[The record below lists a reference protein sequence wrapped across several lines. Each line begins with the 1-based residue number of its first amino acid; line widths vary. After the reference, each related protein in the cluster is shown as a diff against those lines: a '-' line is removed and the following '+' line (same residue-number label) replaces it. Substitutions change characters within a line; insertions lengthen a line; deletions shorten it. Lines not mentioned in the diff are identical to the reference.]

1 MKYKVFCDGAS
12 RSNPGE
18 AAIGVSIETDG
29 KEIHTISK
37 TIGIASNNEAEYL
50 ALDSAL
56 EYCLKNDFM
65 NLEIFLDSK
74 LVVEQVNGNFKV
86 KSNNL
91 KPLRDKILEHIEM
104 LEFVSINLEEHYFQI
119 LLIFYSTSLALKLL
133 IINLVIH

>member
-18 AAIGVSIETDG
+18 AAIGVSIQIDG

-37 TIGIASNNEAEYL
+37 AIGVASNNEAEYL
-50 ALDSAL
+50 ALESAL

-104 LEFVSINLEEHYFQI
+104 LEFVSINHIYRENNKRADELAN
-119 LLIFYSTSLALKLL
+119 LALDS
-133 IINLVIH
+133 